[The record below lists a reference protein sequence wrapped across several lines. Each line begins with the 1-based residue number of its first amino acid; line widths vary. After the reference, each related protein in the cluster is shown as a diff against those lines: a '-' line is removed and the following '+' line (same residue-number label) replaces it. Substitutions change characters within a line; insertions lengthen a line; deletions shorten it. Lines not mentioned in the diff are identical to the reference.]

1 MLPVLFNV
9 ILRFTYNTIGDCM
22 SYIIFLISIIGICCV
37 CFTMENYWYLS
48 YEKKNKNTVQIILT
62 KEYADYEE
70 KKEIID
76 NIMCGNY
83 ENVLDI
89 VDNVR
94 IN

>member
-9 ILRFTYNTIGDCM
+9 ILGLSYNTIGDYM

>member
-1 MLPVLFNV
+1 MEDLF
-9 ILRFTYNTIGDCM
+9 
-22 SYIIFLISIIGICCV
+22 
-37 CFTMENYWYLS
+37 

-94 IN
+94 INWL